1 MDRSCNPNGNVPL
14 GDGSAKI
21 TKRNTQ
27 HPRYGRENMDNIVEL
42 VPNWSNEVLG
52 FNQGTLVVLIGLGL
66 LVFKLRIIAMMT
78 IPKLFNSLCEKSPVA
93 KQALQ
98 NSSKALGTAI
108 GAAILWQGSTSL
120 STSDIAIMP
129 SYVDFWLPS
138 LAQVVMLVALMIWA
152 LRLTIIVQAVVE
164 YWDDDDQLDGAERT
178 LIGAVESVIRFCIVV
193 FGSIFI
199 ADALDFDLTTM
210 VAGLGITGLAMAL
223 AAKDSIANVFGAV
236 TVLLD
241 RPFRV
246 GDWVLISG
254 AEGEVINISLRTTL
268 IRTSADTIVT
278 IPNANLTSKP
288 IENFGKRRWRRYQP
302 VISLDLDSDPDA
314 VQNFSDG
321 IEELIRKDEN
331 TMKEDAC
338 WAKVTAIAKDSIEIS
353 CNIYWN
359 VDGGANEKEARQLF
373 LLNVAR
379 IAKKNGIEFYEPRVR
394 RSTA

>member
-1 MDRSCNPNGNVPL
+1 MNAYCWVADLMDSL
-14 GDGSAKI
+14 
-21 TKRNTQ
+21 
-27 HPRYGRENMDNIVEL
+27 VEMI
-42 VPNWSNEVLG
+42 PSWDKAMFG
-52 FNQGTLVVLIGLGL
+52 FNQGTIVVLLGL
-66 LVFKLRIIAMMT
+66 VILVFKLRIIAMML
-78 IPKLFNSLCEKSPVA
+78 IPKMFESLCEKSPVA

-98 NSSKALGTAI
+98 GSSKALGTAI
-108 GAAILWQGSTSL
+108 GAAILWRCSLSL
-120 STSDIAIMP
+120 STSDIAVMP
-129 SYVDFWLPS
+129 SYADFWLPS
-138 LAQVVMLVALMIWA
+138 LAQVVMLIAMMIWA

-164 YWDDDDQLDGAERT
+164 YWDDDDVLDGAERP

-199 ADALDFDLTTM
+199 ADALNFDLTTM
-210 VAGLGITGLAMAL
+210 VAGLGITGLALAL

-268 IRTSADTIVT
+268 IRTSGDTVVT

-314 VQNFSDG
+314 VQKFTDG
-321 IEELIRKDEN
+321 VEELIRNDEN
-331 TMKEDAC
+331 TMKEDAS
-338 WAKVTAIAKDSIEIS
+338 WAKITSIAKDSIEMS
-353 CNIYWN
+353 CNIYWD

-379 IAKKNGIEFYEPRVR
+379 IAKENGIVFYEPRVR
-394 RSTA
+394 RSA

>member
-1 MDRSCNPNGNVPL
+1 M
-14 GDGSAKI
+14 
-21 TKRNTQ
+21 
-27 HPRYGRENMDNIVEL
+27 EL

-210 VAGLGITGLAMAL
+210 VAGLGITGLALAL